1 MVWASTDGSMWKRH
15 MYLFE
20 NIFYYISINVSKT
33 KVSITIQFHYQIAKL
48 TVMAVSKTVGIM
60 FL

>member
-1 MVWASTDGSMWKRH
+1 

-48 TVMAVSKTVGIM
+48 TVMAVSKLVGIM